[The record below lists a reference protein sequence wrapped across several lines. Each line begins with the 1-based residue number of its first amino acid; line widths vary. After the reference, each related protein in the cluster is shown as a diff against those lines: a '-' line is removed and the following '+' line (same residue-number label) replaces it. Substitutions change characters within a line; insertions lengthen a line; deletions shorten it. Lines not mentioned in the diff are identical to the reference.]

1 MKFQKITIEHAGKA
15 IKYLPK
21 EAAKEVLRHIR
32 EEECYTII
40 NRGILWYETLTDTQ
54 KADLLNW
61 YNAWKDVT
69 DTLIIP
75 VRPSWI
81 K

>member
-1 MKFQKITIEHAGKA
+1 MKITKITSANLGNA

-21 EAAKEVLRHIR
+21 EKAQEVLRKVR

-40 NRGILWYETLTDTQ
+40 NRGILWYETLTATQ

-69 DTLIIP
+69 ETFVIP
-75 VRPSWI
+75 TKPYWV